1 MFSNEIL
8 EIVEQ
13 KINQRVLSVGD
24 LINRKHPVL
33 HSYKVGDSAE
43 LTRAVMNC
51 LLTLSDAEKDQIIKT
66 LERLKS
72 KPI

>member
-1 MFSNEIL
+1 MFSEHIL
-8 EIVEQ
+8 KVVED
-13 KINQRVLSVGD
+13 KIDQRIMTVGD

-51 LLTLSDAEKDQIIKT
+51 LLTLSDADKDQIIQA
-66 LERLKS
+66 LEKLKS
-72 KPI
+72 KPT